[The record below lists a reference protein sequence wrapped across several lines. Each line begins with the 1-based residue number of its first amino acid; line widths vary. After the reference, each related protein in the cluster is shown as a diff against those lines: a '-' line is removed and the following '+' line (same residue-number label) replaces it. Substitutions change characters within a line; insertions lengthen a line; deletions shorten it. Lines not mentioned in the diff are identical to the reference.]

1 MNKSIIILI
10 LCIIA
15 FLTVCSVQTIE
26 KKSVDTIKNES
37 KMKDITRID
46 TLIEKIN
53 SSRNKWVIII
63 FVFKMSS
70 FKQDYVSKITIKKG
84 IFLFRLLII
93 IILVTDLI
101 VTANKDSPFY
111 WTVFVYYLLKLKTRN
126 NLSSII
132 LMGFVTLK
140 SLE

>member
-53 SSRNKWVIII
+53 SSRNK
-63 FVFKMSS
+63 
-70 FKQDYVSKITIKKG
+70 
-84 IFLFRLLII
+84 
-93 IILVTDLI
+93 
-101 VTANKDSPFY
+101 
-111 WTVFVYYLLKLKTRN
+111 
-126 NLSSII
+126 
-132 LMGFVTLK
+132 
-140 SLE
+140 